1 MFEFLTVAFLFLVID
16 IIFIRLYMAKH
27 FGKLIKSVQ
36 GSKMETDMLGA
47 VLSYTLL
54 IFGLY
59 YFVIRDRRPLID
71 SFIFGFVMYGVYEAT
86 SYALLKNWTIDTMIK
101 DSLWGG
107 TICLLVTFIV
117 YKLFA

>member
-1 MFEFLTVAFLFLVID
+1 MFEFLTVALLFLVID
-16 IIFIRLYMAKH
+16 IIFIKLYMAKH
-27 FGKLIKSVQ
+27 FGKLINRVQ
-36 GSKMETDMLGA
+36 GSKMETNMLGA

-71 SFIFGFVMYGVYEAT
+71 SFLFGFVMYGVYEAT

>member
-1 MFEFLTVAFLFLVID
+1 
-16 IIFIRLYMAKH
+16 
-27 FGKLIKSVQ
+27 
-36 GSKMETDMLGA
+36 
-47 VLSYTLL
+47 
-54 IFGLY
+54 
-59 YFVIRDRRPLID
+59 
-71 SFIFGFVMYGVYEAT
+71 MYGVYEAT